1 MKWNVLSSSLGV
13 LALLAMSFDVRAKTT
28 DDIRVRGEIRLGMSA
43 DFEPFYYVDNGVL
56 KGFEIDLGN
65 ALAAQLGVKASWKK
79 VAFDSLFP
87 ALNDSRLDA
96 VIASH
101 SITAER
107 EKLVA
112 FTKPHY
118 CTGLVILTRPWG
130 PRNLE
135 ALKGKTVG
143 AVSST
148 AGRKF
153 AAGLKG
159 LAALVSF
166 ASENEAITA
175 LQRGRVQALI
185 VGRLI
190 AAQAI
195 RKGATSGVPMALS
208 SLLTT
213 DRVGIAVQKSNPS
226 LREAL
231 NRALRALELDGT
243 YKRLSLQYF
252 GTDIR
257 CS

>member
-1 MKWNVLSSSLGV
+1 MKWNALASSLGV
-13 LALLAMSFDVRAKTT
+13 LALLALCFDVRAKTT
-28 DDIRVRGEIRLGMSA
+28 EDIRTRGEIRLGMSA
-43 DFEPFYYVDNGVL
+43 DFEPFYYVENGVL

-65 ALAAQLGVKASWKK
+65 ALASQLGVKAVWKK

-87 ALNDSRLDA
+87 ALNDSKLDA

-101 SITAER
+101 SITPER
-107 EKLVA
+107 EQLVD

-130 PRNLE
+130 PRSLE

-148 AGRKF
+148 TGRKF

-159 LAALVSF
+159 LKALVSF
-166 ASENEAITA
+166 ASENEAIVA

-195 RKGATSGVPMALS
+195 RKGAASGVPMALS
-208 SLLTT
+208 GLLTT
-213 DRVGIAVQKSNPS
+213 DRVGIAVRKSDPS

-231 NRALRALELDGT
+231 NRALRTLETDGT

-257 CS
+257 CP